1 MTIKISQ
8 VSSVSGQIILTITY
22 DNPKGSGNLGTF
34 KLSYQDLKGKLIQV
48 AALLGREATL
58 QDAQEVLVEI
68 INEVRKNQAGI
79 PQIFGF
85 TPYIGTELEA

>member
-1 MTIKISQ
+1 MTIKITQ
-8 VSSVSGQIILTITY
+8 VSSASGQIILTITY

-34 KLSYQDLKGKLIQV
+34 KLSYQDLKDKLIQV
-48 AALLGREATL
+48 AALLGRGATL
-58 QDAQEVLVEI
+58 QDAQEVLIEI

-79 PQIFGF
+79 PQIFDF

>member
-8 VSSVSGQIILTITY
+8 VSSASGQIILTITY

-34 KLSYQDLKGKLIQV
+34 KLSYQDLKDKLIQV
-48 AALLGREATL
+48 AALLGRGVTL

-79 PQIFGF
+79 PQIFDF
-85 TPYIGTELEA
+85 APYIGAELEA

>member
-1 MTIKISQ
+1 MTIKITQ
-8 VSSVSGQIILTITY
+8 VSSASGQIILTITY

-34 KLSYQDLKGKLIQV
+34 KLSYQDLKDKLIQV

-58 QDAQEVLVEI
+58 QDAQEVLIEI

-79 PQIFGF
+79 PQIFDF

>member
-1 MTIKISQ
+1 MTIKITQ
-8 VSSVSGQIILTITY
+8 VSSASGQIILTITY

-79 PQIFGF
+79 PQIFDF
-85 TPYIGTELEA
+85 APYIGAELEA